1 MLMRSVPQP
10 QGSSTSLPGG
20 SSDATSTPAATTVG
34 QDTSSTTTTTQ
45 LLGSV
50 SPGKPQ
56 YAELGNSTAATA
68 SNGHSTCSSDV
79 PHKAQTANFT
89 KGLKSTGI
97 VEGQHSSSTT
107 MAPNSLTNSLTHR
120 TAAAVGSA

>member
-1 MLMRSVPQP
+1 MQMRSVPQHHGFP
-10 QGSSTSLPGG
+10 GSLSGG
-20 SSDATSTPAATTVG
+20 SSDVTSTTVG
-34 QDTSSTTTTTQ
+34 QDNSSTTTTQ

-68 SNGHSTCSSDV
+68 SNGHSTYSSDA
-79 PHKAQTANFT
+79 PQKAQTANFT
-89 KGLKSTGI
+89 KGLKSNST

-107 MAPNSLTNSLTHR
+107 MAPNSLTHR
-120 TAAAVGSA
+120 NAAAVGSA